1 MTGLM
6 GGIIG
11 GLAFGLVASSEGC
24 WTPRGAVRRLLVYAV
39 PFLLAVPWLSGPHA
53 PWTGALAGVAALW
66 LLIGPINQVAKHIPG
81 VAAD

>member
-39 PFLLAVPWLSGPHA
+39 PFLLAVPWLSGRHA